1 MNHGNGFPEK
11 QNRTDWFGR
20 HQPYTDTAT
29 VATHTPHSNKDIP
42 LTVAAYSPLIRRL
55 LICSLTIVVSRAIT
69 SPLLTL
75 FVSDKLGLNQQDVG
89 LLLGIAVFVATLL
102 SLYGGYI
109 IDRFEKRRL
118 LVLSMASSAVGLVLL
133 TFADNLYLTTL
144 TLIVTETASAL
155 FLIGSKAIL
164 SDNLPVG
171 QRAKAFSLSY
181 TLTNIGYAVGPMIG
195 VLIAGVFASA
205 PFLIAAAIAFFSIF
219 LMTGIPTGPASAP
232 ATAQAQ
238 SFLKT
243 LITLKNDRTLITF
256 TAGCLLSTV
265 VHGRFTFYLSQ
276 YLLATSN
283 AKHTMDVMAAL
294 LACNAISVILLQYQ
308 VGRFLKREQLRQWIV
323 AGTGLFILGLIG
335 FSLADSLVSWCVA
348 MFIFTLGEIIIYPAE
363 FLFVDTLAP
372 EELRGSY
379 YGAQNLAALGGA
391 LSPVICG
398 FMLMHTPAP
407 SMFYALSALAAV
419 GGLLCYMSGRRGPIE
434 QN

>member
-1 MNHGNGFPEK
+1 M
-11 QNRTDWFGR
+11 T
-20 HQPYTDTAT
+20 T
-29 VATHTPHSNKDIP
+29 
-42 LTVAAYSPLIRRL
+42 YSPLIRRL

-118 LVLSMASSAVGLVLL
+118 LILAMLSSAIGLMLL
-133 TFADNLYLTTL
+133 TFAENLYLTTM

-164 SDNLPVG
+164 SENLPVG

-181 TLTNIGYAVGPMIG
+181 TLTNIGYAVGPMLG
-195 VLIAGVFASA
+195 VMIAGLYTSA

-219 LMTGIPTGPASAP
+219 LMTGIAKDPARSSVTG
-232 ATAQAQ
+232 QAQ

-243 LITLKNDRTLITF
+243 LITLKNDRTLIMF

-276 YLLATSN
+276 YLLVTSDSKN
-283 AKHTMDVMAAL
+283 TMDVMAAL
-294 LACNAISVILLQYQ
+294 LACNALSVILLQYQ
-308 VGRFLKREQLRQWIV
+308 IGRFLKREQLRQWIV

-348 MFIFTLGEIIIYPAE
+348 MFIFTLGEMIIYPAE

-391 LSPVICG
+391 LSPVISG
-398 FMLMHTPAP
+398 ILLMHTPAP
-407 SMFYALSALAAV
+407 TMFYALSALAAL
-419 GGLLCYMSGRRGPIE
+419 GGLLCFMSGRRVPLQ

>member
-1 MNHGNGFPEK
+1 V
-11 QNRTDWFGR
+11 T
-20 HQPYTDTAT
+20 T
-29 VATHTPHSNKDIP
+29 
-42 LTVAAYSPLIRRL
+42 YSPLIRRL

-118 LVLSMASSAVGLVLL
+118 LVLSMASSAIGLVLL
-133 TFADNLYLTTL
+133 TFAENLYLTTI
-144 TLIVTETASAL
+144 TLIVTETASSL

-164 SDNLPVG
+164 SDNLAVG

-181 TLTNIGYAVGPMIG
+181 TLTNIGYAVGPMLG
-195 VLIAGVFASA
+195 VLIAGAFASA
-205 PFLIAAAIAFFSIF
+205 PFLVAAAIAFFSIF
-219 LMTGIPTGPASAP
+219 LMTGIAKDPARSSVTG
-232 ATAQAQ
+232 QAQ

-243 LITLKNDRTLITF
+243 LITLKNDRTLILF

-276 YLLATSN
+276 YLLVTSN
-283 AKHTMDVMAAL
+283 PQHTMEIMAAL

-308 VGRFLKREQLRQWIV
+308 IGRFLKREQLRQWIV

-407 SMFYALSALAAV
+407 TMFYALSALAAL
-419 GGLLCYMSGRRGPIE
+419 GGLLCYISGRRGNLK

>member
-1 MNHGNGFPEK
+1 MPA
-11 QNRTDWFGR
+11 R
-20 HQPYTDTAT
+20 P
-29 VATHTPHSNKDIP
+29 NKDIH
-42 LTVAAYSPLIRRL
+42 TVTRYSPLIRRL

-89 LLLGIAVFVATLL
+89 VLLGIAVFIATLL

-118 LVLSMASSAVGLVLL
+118 LILSMASSAVGLVLL
-133 TFADNLYLTTL
+133 TFAENLYLTTI
-144 TLIVTETASAL
+144 TLIVTETASSL

-164 SDNLPVG
+164 SDNLAVG

-181 TLTNIGYAVGPMIG
+181 TLTNIGYAVGPMLG

-219 LMTGIPTGPASAP
+219 LMTGIAKDPARSPASG
-232 ATAQAQ
+232 QAQ

-243 LITLKNDRTLITF
+243 LITLKNDRTLILF

-276 YLLATSN
+276 YLLVTSN
-283 AKHTMDVMAAL
+283 PQHTMEIMAAL

-308 VGRFLKREQLRQWIV
+308 IGRFLKREQLRQWIV
-323 AGTGLFILGLIG
+323 VGTGLFILGLIG
-335 FSLADSLVSWCVA
+335 FSVADSLVSWCVA

-407 SMFYALSALAAV
+407 TMFYALSALAAL
-419 GGLLCYMSGRRGPIE
+419 GGLLCYTSGRRGKLQQI
-434 QN
+434 

>member
-1 MNHGNGFPEK
+1 V
-11 QNRTDWFGR
+11 T
-20 HQPYTDTAT
+20 T
-29 VATHTPHSNKDIP
+29 
-42 LTVAAYSPLIRRL
+42 YSPLIRRL

-118 LVLSMASSAVGLVLL
+118 LILAMLSSAIGLMLL
-133 TFADNLYLTTL
+133 TFAENLYLTTM

-164 SDNLPVG
+164 SENLPVG

-181 TLTNIGYAVGPMIG
+181 TLTNIGYAVGPMLG
-195 VLIAGVFASA
+195 VMIAGLYTSA

-219 LMTGIPTGPASAP
+219 LMTGIAKDPARSSVTG
-232 ATAQAQ
+232 QAQ

-243 LITLKNDRTLITF
+243 LITLKNDRTLIMF

-276 YLLATSN
+276 YLLVTSDSKN
-283 AKHTMDVMAAL
+283 TMDVMAAL
-294 LACNAISVILLQYQ
+294 LACNALSVILLQYQ
-308 VGRFLKREQLRQWIV
+308 IGRFLKREQLRQWIV

-348 MFIFTLGEIIIYPAE
+348 MFIFTLGEMIIYPAE

-391 LSPVICG
+391 LSPVISG
-398 FMLMHTPAP
+398 ILLMHTPAP
-407 SMFYALSALAAV
+407 TMFYALSTLAAL
-419 GGLLCYMSGRRGPIE
+419 GGLLCFMSGRRAPLQ

>member
-1 MNHGNGFPEK
+1 MPA
-11 QNRTDWFGR
+11 Q
-20 HQPYTDTAT
+20 
-29 VATHTPHSNKDIP
+29 SNKDIHP
-42 LTVAAYSPLIRRL
+42 VTTYSPLIRRL
-55 LICSLTIVVSRAIT
+55 LVCSLTIVVSRAIT

-118 LVLSMASSAVGLVLL
+118 LVLSMASSAIGLVLL
-133 TFADNLYLTTL
+133 TFAENLYLTTI
-144 TLIVTETASAL
+144 TLIVTETASSL

-164 SDNLPVG
+164 SDNLAVG

-181 TLTNIGYAVGPMIG
+181 TLTNIGYAVGPMLG
-195 VLIAGVFASA
+195 VLIAGAFASA

-219 LMTGIPTGPASAP
+219 LMTGIPRDPASVP
-232 ATAQAQ
+232 LTGQAQ

-243 LITLKNDRTLITF
+243 LITLKNDRTLILF
-256 TAGCLLSTV
+256 TGGCLLSTV

-276 YLLATSN
+276 YLLVTSDPQ
-283 AKHTMDVMAAL
+283 HTMEIMAAL

-308 VGRFLKREQLRQWIV
+308 IGRFLKREQLRQWIV

-335 FSLADSLVSWCVA
+335 FSLADSLVGWCVA

-407 SMFYALSALAAV
+407 TMFYALSALAAL
-419 GGLLCYMSGRRGPIE
+419 GGLLCYISGRRGNLK

>member
-1 MNHGNGFPEK
+1 MT
-11 QNRTDWFGR
+11 R
-20 HQPYTDTAT
+20 
-29 VATHTPHSNKDIP
+29 
-42 LTVAAYSPLIRRL
+42 YSPLIRRL

-89 LLLGIAVFVATLL
+89 VLLGIAVFIATLL

-118 LVLSMASSAVGLVLL
+118 LILSMASSAVGLVLL
-133 TFADNLYLTTL
+133 TFAENLYLTTI
-144 TLIVTETASAL
+144 TLIVTETASSL

-164 SDNLPVG
+164 SDNLAVG

-181 TLTNIGYAVGPMIG
+181 TLTNIGYAVGPMLG

-219 LMTGIPTGPASAP
+219 LMTGIAKDPARSPASG
-232 ATAQAQ
+232 QAQ

-243 LITLKNDRTLITF
+243 LITLKNDRTLILF

-276 YLLATSN
+276 YLLVTSN
-283 AKHTMDVMAAL
+283 PQHTMEIMAAL

-308 VGRFLKREQLRQWIV
+308 IGRFLKREQLRQWIV
-323 AGTGLFILGLIG
+323 VGTGLFILGLIG
-335 FSLADSLVSWCVA
+335 FSVADSLVSWCVA

-407 SMFYALSALAAV
+407 TMFYALSALAAL
-419 GGLLCYMSGRRGPIE
+419 GGLLCYTSGRRGKLQQI
-434 QN
+434 

>member
-1 MNHGNGFPEK
+1 M
-11 QNRTDWFGR
+11 T
-20 HQPYTDTAT
+20 T
-29 VATHTPHSNKDIP
+29 
-42 LTVAAYSPLIRRL
+42 YSPLIRRL

-118 LVLSMASSAVGLVLL
+118 LVLSMASSAIGLVLL
-133 TFADNLYLTTL
+133 TFAENLYLTTI
-144 TLIVTETASAL
+144 TLIVTETASSL

-164 SDNLPVG
+164 SDNLEVG

-181 TLTNIGYAVGPMIG
+181 TLTNIGYAVGPMLG
-195 VLIAGVFASA
+195 VLIAGAFASA
-205 PFLIAAAIAFFSIF
+205 PFLIAAAIAFFSMF
-219 LMTGIPTGPASAP
+219 LMTGIPGNPASVSLAG
-232 ATAQAQ
+232 QAQ

-276 YLLATSN
+276 YLLVISN
-283 AKHTMDVMAAL
+283 SRHTMEIMAAL

-308 VGRFLKREQLRQWIV
+308 IGRFLKREQLRQWII

-391 LSPVICG
+391 LSPMICG

-407 SMFYALSALAAV
+407 TMFYALSALAAV
-419 GGLLCYMSGRRGPIE
+419 GGLLCYVSGRWSHSK

>member
-1 MNHGNGFPEK
+1 MT
-11 QNRTDWFGR
+11 R
-20 HQPYTDTAT
+20 
-29 VATHTPHSNKDIP
+29 
-42 LTVAAYSPLIRRL
+42 YSPLIRRL

-133 TFADNLYLTTL
+133 TFAENLYLTTI

-181 TLTNIGYAVGPMIG
+181 TLTNIGYAVGPMLG
-195 VLIAGVFASA
+195 VLIAGAFASA

-219 LMTGIPTGPASAP
+219 LMTGIPADPAKVAP
-232 ATAQAQ
+232 AGQAQ

-243 LITLKNDRTLITF
+243 LITLKNDRTLIMF

-276 YLLATSN
+276 YLLVTSN
-283 AKHTMDVMAAL
+283 PRHTMEIMAAL

-391 LSPVICG
+391 VSPVICG
-398 FMLMHTPAP
+398 FMLMHSPAP
-407 SMFYALSALAAV
+407 TMFYALSALAAV
-419 GGLLCYMSGRRGPIE
+419 GGLLCYMSGRRGNLK

>member
-1 MNHGNGFPEK
+1 M
-11 QNRTDWFGR
+11 T
-20 HQPYTDTAT
+20 
-29 VATHTPHSNKDIP
+29 S
-42 LTVAAYSPLIRRL
+42 YSPLIRRL

-118 LVLSMASSAVGLVLL
+118 LILSMASSAVGLVLL
-133 TFADNLYLTTL
+133 TFAENLYLTTI
-144 TLIVTETASAL
+144 TLIVTETASSL

-181 TLTNIGYAVGPMIG
+181 TLTNIGYAVGPMLG
-195 VLIAGVFASA
+195 VLIAGAFTSA

-219 LMTGIPTGPASAP
+219 LMTGIAKDPARSP
-232 ATAQAQ
+232 VGGQGQ

-243 LITLKNDRTLITF
+243 LITLKNDRTLILF

-276 YLLATSN
+276 YLLVTSN
-283 AKHTMDVMAAL
+283 PQHTMEIMAAL

-308 VGRFLKREQLRQWIV
+308 IGRFLKREQLRHWIV
-323 AGTGLFILGLIG
+323 GGTGLFILGLIG
-335 FSLADSLVSWCVA
+335 FSLAGSLVSWCVA

-398 FMLMHTPAP
+398 FLLMHTPAP
-407 SMFYALSALAAV
+407 TMFYALSALAAL
-419 GGLLCYMSGRRGPIE
+419 GGLLCYTSGRRSKLQ

>member
-1 MNHGNGFPEK
+1 MPA
-11 QNRTDWFGR
+11 R
-20 HQPYTDTAT
+20 
-29 VATHTPHSNKDIP
+29 SNKDIHAV
-42 LTVAAYSPLIRRL
+42 TRYSPLIRRL

-118 LVLSMASSAVGLVLL
+118 LVLSMASSAVGLLLL
-133 TFADNLYLTTL
+133 TFAENLYLTTI

-181 TLTNIGYAVGPMIG
+181 TLTNIGYAVGPMLG
-195 VLIAGVFASA
+195 VLIAGAFASA
-205 PFLIAAAIAFFSIF
+205 PFLIAAAIAFFSMF
-219 LMTGIPTGPASAP
+219 LMTGIPADPAKVAP
-232 ATAQAQ
+232 AGQAQ

-243 LITLKNDRTLITF
+243 LITLKNDRTLILF

-276 YLLATSN
+276 YLLVTSN
-283 AKHTMDVMAAL
+283 PQHTMEIMAAL

-391 LSPVICG
+391 VSPVICG
-398 FMLMHTPAP
+398 FMLMHSPAP
-407 SMFYALSALAAV
+407 TMFYALSALAAL
-419 GGLLCYMSGRRGPIE
+419 GGLLCYMSGRRGDLK

>member
-1 MNHGNGFPEK
+1 MPA
-11 QNRTDWFGR
+11 RL
-20 HQPYTDTAT
+20 
-29 VATHTPHSNKDIP
+29 NKDIRAV
-42 LTVAAYSPLIRRL
+42 TSYSPLIRRL

-118 LVLSMASSAVGLVLL
+118 LILSMASSAVGLVLL
-133 TFADNLYLTTL
+133 TFAENLYLTTI
-144 TLIVTETASAL
+144 TLIVTETASSL

-181 TLTNIGYAVGPMIG
+181 TLTNIGYAVGPMLG
-195 VLIAGVFASA
+195 VLIAGAFASA

-219 LMTGIPTGPASAP
+219 LMTGIAKDPARS
-232 ATAQAQ
+232 TVGGQGQ

-243 LITLKNDRTLITF
+243 LITLKNDRTLILF

-276 YLLATSN
+276 YLLVTSN
-283 AKHTMDVMAAL
+283 PQHTMEIMAAL

-308 VGRFLKREQLRQWIV
+308 IGRFLKREQLRQWIV

-407 SMFYALSALAAV
+407 TMFYALSALAAL
-419 GGLLCYMSGRRGPIE
+419 GGLLCYTSGRRSKLQ

>member
-1 MNHGNGFPEK
+1 MPT
-11 QNRTDWFGR
+11 RL
-20 HQPYTDTAT
+20 
-29 VATHTPHSNKDIP
+29 NKDIRAV
-42 LTVAAYSPLIRRL
+42 TRYSPLIRRL

-89 LLLGIAVFVATLL
+89 LLLGIAVFIATLL

-118 LVLSMASSAVGLVLL
+118 LILSMASSAVGLVLL
-133 TFADNLYLTTL
+133 TFAENLYLTTI
-144 TLIVTETASAL
+144 TLIVTETASSL

-181 TLTNIGYAVGPMIG
+181 TLTNIGYAVGPMLG
-195 VLIAGVFASA
+195 VLIAGAFASA

-219 LMTGIPTGPASAP
+219 LMTGIAKDPASSSV
-232 ATAQAQ
+232 TGQAQ

-243 LITLKNDRTLITF
+243 LITLKNDRTLIMF

-276 YLLATSN
+276 YLLVTS
-283 AKHTMDVMAAL
+283 APQHTMEIMAAL

-308 VGRFLKREQLRQWIV
+308 IGRFLKREQLRQWIV

-335 FSLADSLVSWCVA
+335 FSVADSLVSWCVA

-372 EELRGSY
+372 EDLRGSY

-407 SMFYALSALAAV
+407 TMFYALSALAAL
-419 GGLLCYMSGRRGPIE
+419 GGLLCYISGRRRKSQ

>member
-1 MNHGNGFPEK
+1 M
-11 QNRTDWFGR
+11 T
-20 HQPYTDTAT
+20 T
-29 VATHTPHSNKDIP
+29 
-42 LTVAAYSPLIRRL
+42 YSPLIRRL

-118 LVLSMASSAVGLVLL
+118 LVLSMASSAVGLLLL
-133 TFADNLYLTTL
+133 TFAENLYLTTI

-181 TLTNIGYAVGPMIG
+181 SLTNIGYAVGPMLG
-195 VLIAGVFASA
+195 VLIAGAFASA

-219 LMTGIPTGPASAP
+219 LMTGIPADPGKVAP
-232 ATAQAQ
+232 AGQAQ

-243 LITLKNDRTLITF
+243 LITLKNDRTLIMF

-276 YLLATSN
+276 YLLVTSN
-283 AKHTMDVMAAL
+283 PQHTMEIMAAL

-391 LSPVICG
+391 VSPVICG
-398 FMLMHTPAP
+398 FMLMHSPAP
-407 SMFYALSALAAV
+407 TMFYALSALAAL
-419 GGLLCYMSGRRGPIE
+419 GGLLCYMSGRRAT
-434 QN
+434 

>member
-1 MNHGNGFPEK
+1 M
-11 QNRTDWFGR
+11 T
-20 HQPYTDTAT
+20 
-29 VATHTPHSNKDIP
+29 S
-42 LTVAAYSPLIRRL
+42 YSPLIRRL

-118 LVLSMASSAVGLVLL
+118 LILSMASSAVGLVLL
-133 TFADNLYLTTL
+133 TFAENLYLTTI
-144 TLIVTETASAL
+144 TLIVTETASSL

-164 SDNLPVG
+164 SDNLAVG

-181 TLTNIGYAVGPMIG
+181 TLTNIGYAVGPMLG

-219 LMTGIPTGPASAP
+219 LMTGIAKAP
-232 ATAQAQ
+232 ARLSVTGQAQ

-243 LITLKNDRTLITF
+243 LITLKNDRTLILF

-276 YLLATSN
+276 YLLVTSSPQ
-283 AKHTMDVMAAL
+283 HTMEIMAAL

-308 VGRFLKREQLRQWIV
+308 IGRFLKREQLRQWIV

-407 SMFYALSALAAV
+407 TMFYALSALAAL
-419 GGLLCYMSGRRGPIE
+419 GGLLCYISGRRGNLQ

>member
-1 MNHGNGFPEK
+1 MT
-11 QNRTDWFGR
+11 R
-20 HQPYTDTAT
+20 
-29 VATHTPHSNKDIP
+29 
-42 LTVAAYSPLIRRL
+42 YSPLIRRL

-118 LVLSMASSAVGLVLL
+118 LVLSMASSAVGLLLL
-133 TFADNLYLTTL
+133 TFAENLYLTTI

-181 TLTNIGYAVGPMIG
+181 TLTNIGYAVGPMLG
-195 VLIAGVFASA
+195 VLIAGAFASA

-219 LMTGIPTGPASAP
+219 LMTGIPADPAKVAP
-232 ATAQAQ
+232 AGQAQ

-243 LITLKNDRTLITF
+243 LITLKNDRTLILF

-276 YLLATSN
+276 YLLVTSN
-283 AKHTMDVMAAL
+283 PRHTMEIMAAL

-391 LSPVICG
+391 VSPVICG
-398 FMLMHTPAP
+398 FMLMHSPAP
-407 SMFYALSALAAV
+407 TMFYALSALAAL
-419 GGLLCYMSGRRGPIE
+419 GGLLCYMSGRRGDLK

>member
-1 MNHGNGFPEK
+1 VT
-11 QNRTDWFGR
+11 R
-20 HQPYTDTAT
+20 
-29 VATHTPHSNKDIP
+29 
-42 LTVAAYSPLIRRL
+42 YSPLIRRL

-118 LVLSMASSAVGLVLL
+118 LVLSMASSAVGLLLL
-133 TFADNLYLTTL
+133 TFAENLYLTTI

-181 TLTNIGYAVGPMIG
+181 TLTNIGYAVGPMLG
-195 VLIAGVFASA
+195 VLIAGAFASA

-219 LMTGIPTGPASAP
+219 LMTGISADPAKAP
-232 ATAQAQ
+232 LAGQAQ

-243 LITLKNDRTLITF
+243 LITLKNDRTLILF

-276 YLLATSN
+276 YLLVTSN
-283 AKHTMDVMAAL
+283 PRHTMEIMAAL
-294 LACNAISVILLQYQ
+294 LACNAICVILLQYQ

-348 MFIFTLGEIIIYPAE
+348 MFIFTLGEMIIYPAE

-391 LSPVICG
+391 VSPVICG
-398 FMLMHTPAP
+398 FMLMHSPAP
-407 SMFYALSALAAV
+407 TMFYALSALAAL
-419 GGLLCYMSGRRGPIE
+419 GGLLCYMSGRRGDLK

>member
-1 MNHGNGFPEK
+1 M
-11 QNRTDWFGR
+11 T
-20 HQPYTDTAT
+20 T
-29 VATHTPHSNKDIP
+29 
-42 LTVAAYSPLIRRL
+42 YSPLIRRL

-118 LVLSMASSAVGLVLL
+118 LVLSMASSAIGLVLL
-133 TFADNLYLTTL
+133 TFAENLYLTTI
-144 TLIVTETASAL
+144 TLIVTETASSL

-164 SDNLPVG
+164 SDNLAVG

-181 TLTNIGYAVGPMIG
+181 TLTNIGYAVGPMLG
-195 VLIAGVFASA
+195 VLIAGAFASA
-205 PFLIAAAIAFFSIF
+205 PFLVAAAIAFFSIF
-219 LMTGIPTGPASAP
+219 LMTGIAKDPARSSVTGQ
-232 ATAQAQ
+232 TQ

-243 LITLKNDRTLITF
+243 LITLKNDRTLILF

-276 YLLATSN
+276 YLLVTSN
-283 AKHTMDVMAAL
+283 PQHTMEIMAAL

-308 VGRFLKREQLRQWIV
+308 IGRFLKREQLRQWIV

-407 SMFYALSALAAV
+407 TMFYALSALAAL
-419 GGLLCYMSGRRGPIE
+419 GGLLCYISGRRGNLK

>member
-1 MNHGNGFPEK
+1 M
-11 QNRTDWFGR
+11 T
-20 HQPYTDTAT
+20 
-29 VATHTPHSNKDIP
+29 S
-42 LTVAAYSPLIRRL
+42 YSPLIRRL

-118 LVLSMASSAVGLVLL
+118 LILSMASSAVGLVLL
-133 TFADNLYLTTL
+133 TFAENLYLTTI
-144 TLIVTETASAL
+144 TLIVTETASSL

-164 SDNLPVG
+164 SDNLAVG

-181 TLTNIGYAVGPMIG
+181 TLTNIGYAVGPMLG

-219 LMTGIPTGPASAP
+219 LMIGIAKDPARSP
-232 ATAQAQ
+232 ATGQGQ

-243 LITLKNDRTLITF
+243 LITLKNDRTLILF

-276 YLLATSN
+276 YLLVTSN
-283 AKHTMDVMAAL
+283 PQHTMEIMAAL

-308 VGRFLKREQLRQWIV
+308 IGRFLKREQLRQWIV

-407 SMFYALSALAAV
+407 TMFYALSALAAL
-419 GGLLCYMSGRRGPIE
+419 GGLLCYTSGRRGALK

>member
-1 MNHGNGFPEK
+1 MPA
-11 QNRTDWFGR
+11 R
-20 HQPYTDTAT
+20 
-29 VATHTPHSNKDIP
+29 SNKDIHAV
-42 LTVAAYSPLIRRL
+42 TSYSPLIRRL

-89 LLLGIAVFVATLL
+89 LLLGIAVFVATLP

-118 LVLSMASSAVGLVLL
+118 LILSMASSAIGLVLL
-133 TFADNLYLTTL
+133 TFAENLYLTTI
-144 TLIVTETASAL
+144 TLIVTETASSL

-181 TLTNIGYAVGPMIG
+181 TLTNIGYAVGPMLG
-195 VLIAGVFASA
+195 VLIAGAFASA
-205 PFLIAAAIAFFSIF
+205 PFLVAAAIAFFSIF
-219 LMTGIPTGPASAP
+219 LMTGIAKDPARASVTG
-232 ATAQAQ
+232 QAQ

-243 LITLKNDRTLITF
+243 LVTLKNDRTLIMF

-276 YLLATSN
+276 YLLVTSDS
-283 AKHTMDVMAAL
+283 KHTMDVMAAL

-308 VGRFLKREQLRQWIV
+308 IGRFLKREQLRQWIV

-372 EELRGSY
+372 EDLRGSY

-398 FMLMHTPAP
+398 FMLMRTPAP
-407 SMFYALSALAAV
+407 TMFYALSALAAL
-419 GGLLCYMSGRRGPIE
+419 GGLLCYLSGRRGNLK